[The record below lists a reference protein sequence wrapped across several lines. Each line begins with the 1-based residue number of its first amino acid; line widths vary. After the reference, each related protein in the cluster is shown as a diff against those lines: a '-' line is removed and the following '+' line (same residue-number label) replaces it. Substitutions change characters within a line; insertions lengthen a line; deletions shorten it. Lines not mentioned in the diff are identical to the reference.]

1 MKIIKRPKIEGNEPK
16 QYEVELGISERV
28 SRAKGNPMY
37 KFNLDAQQCGAVVLW
52 TGELATKQ
60 VTRTVGER
68 LGRLVPHC

>member
-16 QYEVELGISERV
+16 QYEVELGISEWV

-37 KFNLDAQQCGAVVLW
+37 KFNLDARQCGAVVLW
-52 TGELATKQ
+52 TEELATKQ
-60 VTRTVGER
+60 VTRTVEER